1 MTPERA
7 AYHALMLSVGFR
19 DAFEQEF
26 DEALEVEDPISDL
39 ILALTTVTTDI
50 NATIARLRHFCR
62 EQPPDLEQVY
72 DLVWKDLIGRFRSGV
87 LDDLGLVN
95 MAWTLAEL
103 AEESWGADWWSFRQ
117 LSYDYETFLDDFIQ
131 HSDYLRAREQFLAQ
145 LPLSPDLLPDL
156 PPDPQKKPLLRRI
169 LEFFHL

>member
-39 ILALTTVTTDI
+39 VLALTTVTTDI
-50 NATIARLRHFCR
+50 NATIAGLRHFCR

-72 DLVWKDLIGRFRSGV
+72 DLVWKDLIGRFRSGI

-117 LSYDYETFLDDFIQ
+117 LSYDYETFLDGFIK
-131 HSDYLRAREQFLAQ
+131 HSDYLRARERFLAQ
-145 LPLSPDLLPDL
+145 LPLSPDL